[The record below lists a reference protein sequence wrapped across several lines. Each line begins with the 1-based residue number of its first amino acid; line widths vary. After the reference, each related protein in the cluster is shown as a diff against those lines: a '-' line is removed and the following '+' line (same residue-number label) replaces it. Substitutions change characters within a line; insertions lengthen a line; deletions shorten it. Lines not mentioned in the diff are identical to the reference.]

1 MRAFSL
7 LTLFAL
13 IFSPPI
19 ALGQT
24 VTSKGYGGTGSSIGH
39 VENRVLLLEQST
51 TAITAQMN
59 RAISSN
65 TEAIE
70 KNAKTIETLRS
81 EVKRLAALLGSAGVL
96 VPNSPE
102 CPVYMP
108 PQCGPGE
115 VLVGGSPDASGCI
128 SAPTCRKKTAERD
141 CPVYMPP
148 QCAPGEVLIAGSPD
162 ASGCISAPTC
172 RKKTVERDC
181 PLYMPPQCRSGE
193 VLVGGAAGKDGCVGP
208 AKCVSKI
215 GASQCPDYAVPEC
228 EKGFVVAPGKAG
240 PNGCLLAPSCIAKD
254 QLGSSSAIDSDAWLL
269 NRR

>member
-115 VLVGGSPDASGCI
+115 VLV
-128 SAPTCRKKTAERD
+128 
-141 CPVYMPP
+141 
-148 QCAPGEVLIAGSPD
+148 AGSPD